1 MLKPTT
7 SVWVK
12 YLALAVL
19 VLQNAALV
27 LVMRS
32 SQLSNSSSSA
42 GSLPGY
48 LPSTAVLLGELIKL
62 LASVGF
68 LLVEQ
73 SYNLSSTLDLVAFSV
88 SSKTLRQ
95 DFPSLCVP
103 ALLYLV
109 QNNFVYVAAYN
120 LEPAPFQLLFQL
132 KIFSTAILSVV
143 ILKRVLTIRHWRA
156 LLVLFVGVA
165 LVQLSTMQ
173 TTGKGGQ
180 GDPIKGLIAVA
191 IAVLCSGLSGVW
203 FERILKTTSG
213 SIWVRNIQLSLISL
227 VLAVGSIA
235 MQSHDRR
242 QVAEFGLLQGYS
254 ALVWSVVGVQSF
266 GGLLVAVVVKYADN
280 ILKGFAT
287 SIATVLSTLVSVIWF
302 DFKLSPLFLV
312 GAGLVLGSA
321 MLYNTADRQQQLQ
334 AEQST
339 KI

>member
-1 MLKPTT
+1 MLKP
-7 SVWVK
+7 SSPSAWVK
-12 YLALAVL
+12 YVALAVL

-32 SQLSNSSSSA
+32 SQLS
-42 GSLPGY
+42 GSGAAY

-62 LASVGF
+62 VASMGF

-73 SYNLSSTLDLVAFSV
+73 SYNLSSTIDLVASSV
-88 SSKTLRQ
+88 SGRTFRQ

-103 ALLYLV
+103 ALLYLI

-132 KIFSTAILSVV
+132 KIFSTALLSVV
-143 ILKRVLTIRHWRA
+143 ILKRVLTVRHWRA
-156 LLVLFVGVA
+156 LLVLFVGVG

-173 TTGKGGQ
+173 TKAAGAGAQ
-180 GDPIKGLIAVA
+180 GDPVKGLAAIAV
-191 IAVLCSGLSGVW
+191 AVLCSGLSGVW
-203 FERILKTTSG
+203 FERILKTTPG
-213 SIWVRNIQLSLISL
+213 SIWVRNLQLSLLSL
-227 VLAVGSIA
+227 VLAVGSILV
-235 MQSHDRR
+235 QPSDRA
-242 QVAEFGLLQGYS
+242 QVAEFGLLHGYS
-254 ALVWSVVGVQSF
+254 ALVWSVVGIQSF

-287 SIATVLSTLVSVIWF
+287 SIATVLSTLVSVVWL

-312 GAGLVLGSA
+312 GAGLVLTSA
-321 MLYNTADRQQQLQ
+321 MLYNTADRQQQQ
-334 AEQST
+334 QHEQSA